1 MSTSKWQEQYR
12 DKICTPEEAI
22 RLISPG
28 RRIMIGSHACE
39 PNQLVNALVTHGDHL
54 ADNEIVHLMTLGKA
68 PYVKP
73 GFEKR
78 FRHTAFFIGANTR
91 DAIHE
96 GRADFMPVFLSE
108 IPSLISSRR
117 VRIDVLLI
125 QVSPP
130 DAHGYCSL
138 GVSVDITRAAL
149 DAADLVIAEVNEQMP
164 RTHGDSFV
172 DVGRLAKLI
181 PVDSPLHEHL
191 SEPLDDVDMAIGRH
205 IASVVPNGATLQ
217 LGIGKIPDATL
228 TALENHRDLGI
239 HTEMFSDGVKRLV
252 ERGVI
257 TCSKKTLLPGK
268 IVTSFIIGSRDLYR
282 WVDDNP
288 FIEMRSCS
296 FTNDPFVIA
305 QHDKMAAINAALAVD
320 LTGQVAADTLMGRFF
335 SGIGGQVDFIRGA
348 ARSRGGKPIIAMRST
363 AKNGS
368 VSRIVPAL
376 EAGAGVVTSRGDV
389 HFIATEYGVVDL
401 WGKNI
406 RQRALALIEIAHPD
420 HRADLLSTAKQR
432 KYVFPDQ
439 IVVQAAYPWGEA
451 RQEKLPEGTTVL
463 VRPARISDED
473 ALQDLFYR
481 LSDESTYRRFMTHKR
496 EHPHEE
502 MLELVN
508 LDYEHNMAL
517 VVSRVEN
524 DCEEIIGVARYDVDP
539 ATRMADIAL
548 VVRDEQQNHGI
559 GTLLMRRM
567 VEIGK
572 ARGFAGFSANVLAQ
586 NKPMLTII
594 QKSGQTVRL
603 DLQGN
608 SYHVELCF

>member
-1 MSTSKWQEQYR
+1 MISSSWQDRYR
-12 DKICTPEEAI
+12 DKICTPEAAI

-28 RRIMIGSHACE
+28 RRIMVGSHACE

-54 ADNEIVHLMTLGKA
+54 ADNEIVHLMTLGSA

-73 GFEKR
+73 GLEKR
-78 FRHTAFFIGANTR
+78 FRHTAFFIGSNTR

-108 IPSLISSRR
+108 IPALISSRR
-117 VRIDVLLI
+117 VRIDVLLV

-138 GVSVDITRAAL
+138 GLSVDITRAAL
-149 DAADLVIAEVNEQMP
+149 DAADLVLAEVNAQMP

-172 DVGRLAKLI
+172 HVDRLAKLI
-181 PVDSPLHEHL
+181 PVDSPLHEHKP
-191 SEPLDDVDMAIGRH
+191 EPLDDIDMAIGRH

-228 TALENHRDLGI
+228 AALDKHHDLGI
-239 HTEMFSDGVKRLV
+239 HTEMFSDGVKTLV
-252 ERGVI
+252 EKGVI
-257 TCSKKTLLPGK
+257 TCRQKTVLPGK
-268 IVTSFIIGSRDLYR
+268 IVTSFIIGSRDLYG

-288 FIEMRSCS
+288 FIEMRPAS

-305 QHDKMAAINAALAVD
+305 QHDKMIAINAALAVD

-368 VSRIVPAL
+368 VSRIVSAL

-389 HFIATEYGVVDL
+389 HYIATEYGIVDL

-406 RQRALALIEIAHPD
+406 RQRALTLIEIAHPD
-420 HRADLLSTAKQR
+420 HRADLLAAAKQR

-439 IVVQAAYPWGEA
+439 VVVQAAYPWGEA
-451 RQEKLPEGTTVL
+451 RREKLPNDTSVL
-463 VRPARISDED
+463 VRPARISDEE
-473 ALQDLFYR
+473 ALRDLFYR
-481 LSDESTYRRFMTHKR
+481 LSDENTYRRFMQRNR
-496 EHPHEE
+496 EQAHDE
-502 MLELVN
+502 MVELAD
-508 LDYEHNMAL
+508 LDYENNMAL
-517 VVSRVEN
+517 VVTRVEN
-524 DCEEIIGVARYDVDP
+524 DSEQIIGMARYDVDP
-539 ATRMADIAL
+539 ATRMADFAL
-548 VVRDEQQNHGI
+548 IVLDEQQNCGI

-572 ARGFAGFSANVLAQ
+572 ARGFAGFSAEVLVQ
-586 NKPMLTII
+586 NKPMMAII
-594 QKSGQTVRL
+594 QKSGEKVHSELR
-603 DLQGN
+603 GN
-608 SYHVELCF
+608 AYHVELCF

>member
-1 MSTSKWQEQYR
+1 VISSNWQERYR
-12 DKICTPEEAI
+12 SKICTPEEAI
-22 RLISPG
+22 RLIRPG
-28 RRIMIGSHACE
+28 RRIMVGSHACE
-39 PNQLVNALVTHGDHL
+39 PNQLVNALVEHGDHL
-54 ADNEIVHLMTLGKA
+54 SDNEIVHLMTLGSA

-73 GFEKR
+73 GLEKR

-91 DAIHE
+91 EAVQE

-108 IPSLISSRR
+108 IPTLITSRR
-117 VRIDVLLI
+117 VRIDVLLV

-149 DAADLVIAEVNEQMP
+149 DAADLVLAEVNTQMP

-172 DVGRLAKLI
+172 HIDRLAKLI
-181 PVDSPLHEHL
+181 PVDSPLHEHRP
-191 SEPLDDVDMAIGRH
+191 EPLDEIDLAIGRH

-217 LGIGKIPDATL
+217 MGIGKIPDATL
-228 TALENHRDLGI
+228 AALDKHEDLGI
-239 HTEMFSDGVKRLV
+239 HTEMFSDGVKGLV
-252 ERGVI
+252 EKGVV
-257 TCSKKTLLPGK
+257 TCRKKTLLPGK
-268 IVTSFIIGSRDLYR
+268 IVTSFIIGSQDLYH

-288 FIEMRSCS
+288 LIEMKPSS
-296 FTNDPFVIA
+296 FTNDPFIIA
-305 QHDKMAAINAALAVD
+305 QHDRMIAINAALAVD

-363 AKNGS
+363 AKNGA
-368 VSRIVPAL
+368 VSRIVPAF

-389 HFIATEYGVVDL
+389 HYIATEYGIVDL

-420 HRADLLSTAKQR
+420 HRADLLAAAKQR

-439 IVVQAAYPWGEA
+439 VVVQAAYPWGEA
-451 RQEKLPEGTTVL
+451 REEILPGEIKVL
-463 VRPARISDED
+463 VRPARISDEE
-473 ALQDLFYR
+473 ALSDLFYR
-481 LSDESTYRRFMTHKR
+481 LSDESTYKRFMHHTR
-496 EHPHEE
+496 EQAHDE
-502 MLELVN
+502 MVELAD

-517 VVSRVEN
+517 LVTRMEN
-524 DCEEIIGVARYDVDP
+524 DCERIIGMARYDVDP
-539 ATRMADIAL
+539 ATRMADVAF
-548 VVRDEQQNHGI
+548 VVLDEQQNRGI

-572 ARGFAGFSANVLAQ
+572 ARGLAGFSADVQVQ
-586 NKPMLTII
+586 NKRMMAII
-594 QKSGQTVRL
+594 QKSGEKVHSELR
-603 DLQGN
+603 GN
-608 SYHVELCF
+608 AYRVELCF

>member
-1 MSTSKWQEQYR
+1 MISSNWQERYR
-12 DKICTPEEAI
+12 SKICTPEEAI
-22 RLISPG
+22 RLIRPG
-28 RRIMIGSHACE
+28 RRIMVGSHACE
-39 PNQLVNALVTHGDHL
+39 PNQLVNALVEHGDHL
-54 ADNEIVHLMTLGKA
+54 SDNEIVHLMTLGSA

-73 GFEKR
+73 GLEKR

-91 DAIHE
+91 EAVQE

-108 IPSLISSRR
+108 IPTLITSRR
-117 VRIDVLLI
+117 VRIDVLLV

-149 DAADLVIAEVNEQMP
+149 DAADLVLAEVNAQMP

-172 DVGRLAKLI
+172 HIDRLAKLI
-181 PVDSPLHEHL
+181 PVDSPLHEHRP
-191 SEPLDDVDMAIGRH
+191 EPLDEIDLAIGRH

-217 LGIGKIPDATL
+217 MGIGKIPDATL
-228 TALENHRDLGI
+228 AALDKHEDLGI
-239 HTEMFSDGVKRLV
+239 HTEMFSDGVKGLV
-252 ERGVI
+252 EKGVV
-257 TCSKKTLLPGK
+257 TCRKKTLLPGK
-268 IVTSFIIGSRDLYR
+268 IVTSFIIGSQDLYH

-288 FIEMRSCS
+288 LIEMKPSS
-296 FTNDPFVIA
+296 FTNDPFIIA
-305 QHDKMAAINAALAVD
+305 QHDRMIAINAALAVD

-363 AKNGS
+363 AKNGA
-368 VSRIVPAL
+368 VSRIVPAF

-389 HFIATEYGVVDL
+389 HYIATEYGIVDL

-420 HRADLLSTAKQR
+420 HRADLLAAAKQR

-439 IVVQAAYPWGEA
+439 VVVQAAYPWGEA
-451 RQEKLPEGTTVL
+451 REEILPGEIKVL
-463 VRPARISDED
+463 VRPARISDEE
-473 ALQDLFYR
+473 ALSDLFYR
-481 LSDESTYRRFMTHKR
+481 LSDESTYKRFMHHTR
-496 EHPHEE
+496 EQAHDE
-502 MLELVN
+502 MVELAD

-517 VVSRVEN
+517 LVTRMEN
-524 DCEEIIGVARYDVDP
+524 DCERIIGMARYDVDP
-539 ATRMADIAL
+539 ATRMADVAF
-548 VVRDEQQNHGI
+548 VVLDEQQNRGI

-572 ARGFAGFSANVLAQ
+572 ARGLAGFSADVQVQ
-586 NKPMLTII
+586 NKRMMAII
-594 QKSGQTVRL
+594 QKSGEKVHSELR
-603 DLQGN
+603 GN
-608 SYHVELCF
+608 AYRVELCF

>member
-1 MSTSKWQEQYR
+1 MV
-12 DKICTPEEAI
+12 
-22 RLISPG
+22 
-28 RRIMIGSHACE
+28 GSHACE
-39 PNQLVNALVTHGDHL
+39 PNQLVSALVTHGDHL
-54 ADNEIVHLMTLGKA
+54 ADNEIVHLMTLGSA

-73 GFEKR
+73 GQEKR
-78 FRHTAFFIGANTR
+78 FRHTAFFIGSNTR

-108 IPSLISSRR
+108 IPALISSRR
-117 VRIDVLLI
+117 VRIDVLLV

-138 GVSVDITRAAL
+138 GLSVDITRAAL
-149 DAADLVIAEVNEQMP
+149 DAADLVLAEVNAQMP

-172 DVGRLAKLI
+172 HVDRLAKLI
-181 PVDSPLHEHL
+181 PVDSPLHEHKP
-191 SEPLDDVDMAIGRH
+191 EALDDIDMAIGRH

-228 TALENHRDLGI
+228 AALDKHHDLGI
-239 HTEMFSDGVKRLV
+239 HTEMFSDGVKTLV
-252 ERGVI
+252 EKGVI
-257 TCSKKTLLPGK
+257 TCRKKTMLPGK
-268 IVTSFIIGSRDLYR
+268 IVTSFIIGSRDLYG

-288 FIEMRSCS
+288 FIEMRPAS

-305 QHDKMAAINAALAVD
+305 QHDKMIAINAALAVD

-389 HFIATEYGVVDL
+389 HYIATEYGIVDL

-406 RQRALALIEIAHPD
+406 RQRALTLIEIAHPD
-420 HRADLLSTAKQR
+420 HRADLLAAAKQR

-439 IVVQAAYPWGEA
+439 VVVQAAYPWGEA
-451 RQEKLPEGTTVL
+451 RQEKLPNDTTVL
-463 VRPARISDED
+463 VRPARISDEE
-473 ALQDLFYR
+473 ALRDLFYR
-481 LSDESTYRRFMTHKR
+481 LSDENTYRRFMQRNRDQVHD
-496 EHPHEE
+496 E
-502 MLELVN
+502 MVELAN
-508 LDYEHNMAL
+508 LDYENNMAL
-517 VVSRVEN
+517 VVTRVEN
-524 DCEEIIGVARYDVDP
+524 DSEQIIGMARYDVDP
-539 ATRMADIAL
+539 ATRMADVAIIVL
-548 VVRDEQQNHGI
+548 DEQQNCGI
-559 GTLLMRRM
+559 GSLLMRRM

-572 ARGFAGFSANVLAQ
+572 ARGFAGFSSDVLVQ
-586 NKPMLTII
+586 NKPMMAII
-594 QKSGQTVRL
+594 QKSGEKVHTE
-603 DLQGN
+603 LQGN
-608 SYHVELCF
+608 TYHVELCF

>member
-1 MSTSKWQEQYR
+1 VISSNWQDRYR
-12 DKICTPEEAI
+12 DKICTPEAAI

-28 RRIMIGSHACE
+28 RRIMVGSHACE
-39 PNQLVNALVTHGDHL
+39 PNQLVSALVTHGDHL
-54 ADNEIVHLMTLGKA
+54 ADNEIVHLMTLGSA

-73 GFEKR
+73 GLEKR
-78 FRHTAFFIGANTR
+78 FRHTAFFIGSNTR

-108 IPSLISSRR
+108 IPALISSRR
-117 VRIDVLLI
+117 VRIDVLLV

-138 GVSVDITRAAL
+138 GLSVDITRAAL
-149 DAADLVIAEVNEQMP
+149 DAADLVLAEVNAQMP

-172 DVGRLAKLI
+172 HVDRLAKLV
-181 PVDSPLHEHL
+181 PVDSPLHEHKP
-191 SEPLDDVDMAIGRH
+191 EPLDDIDMAIGRH

-228 TALENHRDLGI
+228 AALDKHQDLGI
-239 HTEMFSDGVKRLV
+239 HTEMFSDGVKTLV
-252 ERGVI
+252 EKGVI
-257 TCSKKTLLPGK
+257 TCRKKTLLPGK
-268 IVTSFIIGSRDLYR
+268 IVTSFIIGSRDLYG

-288 FIEMRSCS
+288 FIEMRPAS

-305 QHDKMAAINAALAVD
+305 QHEKMIAINAALAVD

-363 AKNGS
+363 AKNGT
-368 VSRIVPAL
+368 VSRIVSAL

-389 HFIATEYGVVDL
+389 HYIATEYGIVDL

-406 RQRALALIEIAHPD
+406 RQRALTLIEIAHPD
-420 HRADLLSTAKQR
+420 HRPDLLAAAKQR

-439 IVVQAAYPWGEA
+439 VVVQAAYPWGEA
-451 RQEKLPEGTTVL
+451 RQEKLPNETSVL
-463 VRPARISDED
+463 VRPARISDEE
-473 ALQDLFYR
+473 ALRDLFYR
-481 LSDESTYRRFMTHKR
+481 LSDDNTYRRFMQRNR
-496 EHPHEE
+496 EQAHDE
-502 MLELVN
+502 MVELAD
-508 LDYEHNMAL
+508 LDYENNMAL
-517 VVSRVEN
+517 VVTRVEN
-524 DCEEIIGVARYDVDP
+524 DCEQIIGMARYDVDP
-539 ATRMADIAL
+539 ATRMGDVAFIVLD
-548 VVRDEQQNHGI
+548 DQQNRGI

-572 ARGFAGFSANVLAQ
+572 GRGLEGFSADVLVQ
-586 NKPMLTII
+586 NKPMMAII
-594 QKSGQTVRL
+594 QKSGAKVHTELR
-603 DLQGN
+603 GN
-608 SYHVELCF
+608 TYHVELCF

>member
-1 MSTSKWQEQYR
+1 MISSNWQDRYR
-12 DKICTPEEAI
+12 DKICTPDAAI

-39 PNQLVNALVTHGDHL
+39 PNQLVHALVTHGDHL
-54 ADNEIVHLMTLGKA
+54 ADNEIVHLMTLGSA

-73 GFEKR
+73 GLEKR
-78 FRHTAFFIGANTR
+78 FRHTAFFIGSNTR

-108 IPSLISSRR
+108 IPTLISSRR
-117 VRIDVLLI
+117 VRIDVLLV

-149 DAADLVIAEVNEQMP
+149 DAADLVLAEVNAQMP

-172 DVGRLAKLI
+172 HVDRLAKLI
-181 PVDSPLHEHL
+181 PVDSPLHEHKP
-191 SEPLDDVDMAIGRH
+191 EPLDDIDMAIGRH

-217 LGIGKIPDATL
+217 MGIGKIPDATL
-228 TALENHRDLGI
+228 AALDKHQDLGI
-239 HTEMFSDGVKRLV
+239 HTEMFSDGVKTLV
-252 ERGVI
+252 EKGVI
-257 TCSKKTLLPGK
+257 TCRKKTLLPGK
-268 IVTSFIIGSRDLYR
+268 IVTSFIIGSRDLYN
-282 WVDDNP
+282 WADDNP
-288 FIEMRSCS
+288 FLDMRPSS

-305 QHDKMAAINAALAVD
+305 QHDNMIAINAALAVD

-363 AKNGS
+363 AKNGT

-389 HFIATEYGVVDL
+389 HYIATEYGIVDL

-406 RQRALALIEIAHPD
+406 RQRALTLIEIAHPD
-420 HRADLLSTAKQR
+420 HRADLLAAAKLR

-439 IVVQAAYPWGEA
+439 VVVQAAYPWGEA
-451 RQEKLPEGTTVL
+451 RQEKLPNETSVL
-463 VRPARISDED
+463 VRPARISDEE
-473 ALQDLFYR
+473 ALRDLFYR
-481 LSDESTYRRFMTHKR
+481 LSDENTYRRFMQRNR
-496 EHPHEE
+496 EQAHDE
-502 MLELVN
+502 MVELAN
-508 LDYEHNMAL
+508 LDYENNMAL
-517 VVSRVEN
+517 VVTRVEHHS
-524 DCEEIIGVARYDVDP
+524 EQIIAMARYDVDP
-539 ATRMADIAL
+539 ATRMADVAFIVL
-548 VVRDEQQNHGI
+548 DELQNRGI

-572 ARGFAGFSANVLAQ
+572 ARGFAGFSSDVQVQ
-586 NKPMLTII
+586 NKPMMAII
-594 QKSGQTVRL
+594 QKSGEKVHTELRG
-603 DLQGN
+603 DA
-608 SYHVELCF
+608 YHVELCF

>member
-1 MSTSKWQEQYR
+1 MSSSNWQERYR

-22 RLISPG
+22 RLILPG
-28 RRIMIGSHACE
+28 RRIMVGSHACE
-39 PNQLVNALVTHGDHL
+39 PNQLVSALVTHGDHL

-73 GFEKR
+73 GLEKR

-91 DAIHE
+91 EAIHE

-108 IPSLISSRR
+108 IPALITSRR

-130 DAHGYCSL
+130 DMHGYCSL

-149 DAADLVIAEVNEQMP
+149 DAADLVLAEVNEQMP

-172 DVGRLAKLI
+172 HVNRLAKLI

-191 SEPLDDVDMAIGRH
+191 PESLDEVDRAIGRH

-228 TALENHRDLGI
+228 EALEHHHDLGI

-252 ERGVI
+252 EKGVI
-257 TCSKKTLLPGK
+257 TCGKKTLLPGK
-268 IVTSFIIGSRDLYR
+268 IVTSFIIGSRDLYE

-305 QHDKMAAINAALAVD
+305 RHDKMAAINAALAVD

-363 AKNGS
+363 AKNGT
-368 VSRIVPAL
+368 VSRIVPVL

-389 HFIATEYGVVDL
+389 HYIATEHGVVDL

-420 HRADLLSTAKQR
+420 HRSDLLAAAKQR
-432 KYVFPDQ
+432 KYVFPNQ

-451 RQEKLPEGTTVL
+451 RQEKLPNGDTVL

-473 ALQDLFYR
+473 ALRDLFYR
-481 LSDESTYRRFMTHKR
+481 LSDESTYRRFMSHKR

-508 LDYEHNMAL
+508 LDYDHNMAL
-517 VVSRVEN
+517 IVSRVEN
-524 DCEEIIGVARYDVDP
+524 DCEEIIGMARYDVDP
-539 ATRMADIAL
+539 ATRMADVAFVI
-548 VVRDEQQNHGI
+548 RDEQQNRGI

-567 VEIGK
+567 IEVGK
-572 ARGFAGFSANVLAQ
+572 ARGLAGFAADVLVQ
-586 NKPMLTII
+586 NKPMMAII
-594 QKSGQTVRL
+594 QKSGQTVHL
-603 DLQGN
+603 DLRGN
-608 SYHVELCF
+608 TYHVELCF